1 MERRVAIKRS
11 RPSNGAQVEEY
22 PLQSLKELTIGR
34 DASCDIKYDPD
45 QEDLVSRRH
54 AKIVVEDS
62 EKCSFLISDL
72 GSRNGTFVNKQRI
85 FGPVHLAP
93 GDVVQ
98 LGAGGPEFQ
107 FDLDPRPQEMA
118 RPTRLAANAGLVT
131 APGPTRE
138 APSVVPAVLEP
149 QKGPAAVGRATVE
162 RMIADTKKETRRS
175 LLGGGIVVL
184 LICVVAVVGIFLWHK
199 RGPVAPSTPVATSSA
214 LSPDQVAQAYTDSVI
229 YIEAGWKLVSTS
241 SGRQINQLYVP
252 NQAKDKEGK
261 DVRVAPVAQDYLPV
275 FAVMDNGIEPL
286 LTTDDG
292 KGRNRPIGGQH
303 SGSGFVVGSDGF
315 ALTNRHVAASWYS
328 VYSWP
333 PDQAGLL
340 IAFDNKLQVK
350 QQTVI
355 GPGSFPMWVPANA
368 KFVFEGAVTP
378 ESLRF
383 LSPFNRMIA
392 KQLEGRNDY
401 LDVTFAKNRI
411 RIPAKTARVSD
422 DADVAMIKVE
432 LPQSLH
438 KTDLNDNYNTIKVGD
453 QVVVMGYPGVSPKV
467 FGTTRSADPLNQEN
481 VVTVIPDPTLSVGN
495 IGRVIRGQAG
505 LNEATVS
512 TMGDVYQLT
521 INSTGHGNSGGPVF
535 DNQGRVIGIFTY
547 GFTPIGDA
555 AITFAVPIRYG
566 MELMGVRP
574 AK

>member
-1 MERRVAIKRS
+1 MDRRVEIKRKS
-11 RPSNGAQVEEY
+11 ASKGAQVEEY
-22 PLQSLKELTIGR
+22 PLQLLKELTIGR
-34 DASCDIKYDPD
+34 DTSCDVKYDPD

-93 GDVVQ
+93 GDMVQ
-98 LGAGGPEFQ
+98 LGAGGPEFE

-118 RPTRLAANAGLVT
+118 RPTRLAADAGLVT
-131 APGPTRE
+131 KPVATRE
-138 APSVVPAVLEP
+138 APSAVPAVVEP
-149 QKGPAAVGRATVE
+149 PRAPAGVGRATVE
-162 RMIADTKKETRRS
+162 RMIADTKKESRRN
-175 LLGGGIVVL
+175 LWAGGAVLL
-184 LICVVAVVGIFLWHK
+184 LICVAVIAGVLRWRK
-199 RGPVAPSTPVATSSA
+199 PPVGPVAPPTSTA
-214 LSPDQVAQAYTDSVI
+214 LAPDQIAQLYTDSVV

-241 SGRQINQLYVP
+241 SGRQVNQLYIP
-252 NQAKDKEGK
+252 NRTKDKDGK
-261 DVRVAPVAQDYLPV
+261 EERLAPVPQEYLPV
-275 FAVMDNGIEPL
+275 FAAVDNGIEPL

-292 KGRNRPIGGQH
+292 KGKNKAIGGQLA
-303 SGSGFVVGSDGF
+303 GSGFVVSSDGF
-315 ALTNRHVAASWYS
+315 LLTNRHVASNWFSLYTL
-328 VYSWP
+328 P
-333 PDQAGLL
+333 PEQAGLL
-340 IAFDNKLQVK
+340 IAFDDKLQVK
-350 QQTVI
+350 AQQVI
-355 GPGSFPMWVPANA
+355 GPQSFPRWVPANA
-368 KFVFEGAVTP
+368 KFVFEGAISP

-383 LSPFNRMIA
+383 LTQGRMIA

-411 RIPAKTARVSD
+411 RVPAKTARISD
-422 DADVAMIKVE
+422 RADVAMMKVD

-438 KTDLNDNYNTIKVGD
+438 KAELNDNYDTIKVGD
-453 QVVVMGYPGVSPKV
+453 PVVAMGYPGVSPEV

-481 VVTVIPDPTLSVGN
+481 VVTVIPDPTLSAGN
-495 IGRVIRGQAG
+495 IGRIIRGQAG
-505 LNEATVS
+505 LTEATMS

-535 DNQGRVIGIFTY
+535 DNQGRVTGIFTY
-547 GFTPIGDA
+547 GITPIGDA

-566 MELMGVRP
+566 MELMGVKP

>member
-1 MERRVAIKRS
+1 MERRVAIKRLNAS
-11 RPSNGAQVEEY
+11 TGNRVEEY

-54 AKIVVEDS
+54 AKIAIEDS
-62 EKCSFLISDL
+62 EKLSFLISDL
-72 GSRNGTFVNKQRI
+72 GSRNGTFVNKQRV
-85 FGPVHLAP
+85 FGPVRLAP

-107 FDLDPRPQEMA
+107 FDIDPRPPEMA
-118 RPTRLAANAGLVT
+118 RPTRLAATASLVN

-138 APSVVPAVLEP
+138 APLTPPVVIEA
-149 QKGPAAVGRATVE
+149 QTRGATGVGRATVE
-162 RMIADTKKETRRS
+162 RMIADTKKETRLS
-175 LLGGGIVVL
+175 LVGGGLVL
-184 LICVVAVVGIFLWHK
+184 LLVCAAIVGGVLLWN
-199 RGPVAPSTPVATSSA
+199 RPRPPVGPTP
-214 LSPDQVAQAYTDSVI
+214 LSPDQIAAANTDAVV

-241 SGRQINQLYVP
+241 SGRQINQLYIP
-252 NQAKDKEGK
+252 NATKNKEGK
-261 DVRVAPVAQDYLPV
+261 TERLAPVEQDYLPV
-275 FAVMDNGIEPL
+275 FALVGENIEPL

-292 KGRNRPIGGQH
+292 KGKNRAIGGQH
-303 SGSGFVVGSDGF
+303 MGSGFVVSSDGF
-315 ALTNRHVAASWYS
+315 VLTNRHVAANWETIYT
-328 VYSWP
+328 WP

-340 IAFDNKLQVK
+340 VAFDDKLQVK
-350 QQTVI
+350 SQTVI
-355 GPGSFPMWVPANA
+355 PHSRFPSWVPANA
-368 KFVFEGAVTP
+368 KFVFEGAVSP
-378 ESLRF
+378 DSLRF
-383 LSPFNRMIA
+383 MNAYSRMIA

-411 RIPAKTARVSD
+411 RIPAKTARISD
-422 DADVAMIKVE
+422 RADVAMMKVE

-438 KTDLNDNYNTIKVGD
+438 KVELNDNYDTIKVGD
-453 QVVVMGYPGVSPKV
+453 QAVSMGYPGVSPDV
-467 FGTTRSADPLNQEN
+467 FGTTRSADPLNPES
-481 VVTVIPDPTLSVGN
+481 VVTVIPDPTLSAGN

-566 MELMGVRP
+566 MELMGVKP
-574 AK
+574 AKQ